1 MTRAPTFISHR
12 DAVAYASSQG
22 MRNYRV
28 LRLEASNYR
37 IMPLIEAREPAPRR
51 VWQLSVR
58 GGRLHWA

>member
-1 MTRAPTFISHR
+1 MTRSPTFISHR

-37 IMPLIEAREPAPRR
+37 LMPLSEASAPM
-51 VWQLSVR
+51 L
-58 GGRLHWA
+58 RLFGSCQ